1 MDSEFELN
9 EDGTVNV
16 TKINWNSM
24 NSKEKRRVKD
34 KIAKINTAAKAAKE
48 ETVE

>member
-1 MDSEFELN
+1 MIKKDV
-9 EDGTVNV
+9 TVNL